1 MKMKKQISRSSLSLV
16 LALVLAMGGCTSK
29 GETVPPMEVSQD
41 MPPTLEEGVARE
53 GSFEAKLYFLSE
65 DELRLVPE
73 TRQITY
79 TGNIS
84 RAQAV
89 IEALTQGPSSDVL
102 RPCLSGNYTLERVEL
117 SSDACNVY
125 LLSSSLPTFA
135 EWLAA
140 RAAVAATI
148 YDAEGIGSVNL
159 YLNGVE
165 PGYGGRPL
173 GALAPISEQ
182 LGTYIANMEQEF
194 RALAQQTGTEA
205 GSYENR
211 TVTLYFTDLEG
222 ELLIARNSTVNYDS
236 SETRADVAG
245 LLVSK
250 LLDGDASLE
259 PVVPADLTFAEQP
272 QSIFSEDFLA
282 QLQPQAQEQD
292 AEEGDVPH
300 PVDPFYEQTREKYE
314 KQIIALRFKEPTYA
328 YDEKI
333 LAGALTMTITGY
345 LPNTEGVAIYMQ
357 QSDGTY
363 RNLDPEGLYFTRE
376 DFSDMV
382 GVNVYL
388 PYPDAE
394 GSVLHRV
401 SRAVSSLRAYDP
413 EVRLAE
419 LFKGPADPGVMY
431 PLFTQE
437 DVESVYVTGDLAVVN
452 WRAGFTEK
460 LQALL
465 EYEDFEVPVERREQL
480 FIYSVVNA
488 LTEIQGIYRVWM
500 LEDGNKL
507 GTVGEM
513 YLGNALLRNPG
524 IMIDE

>member
-1 MKMKKQISRSSLSLV
+1 MKMNKPVIRSG
-16 LALVLAMGGCTSK
+16 LALWLLVALLLGGCTAK
-29 GETVPPMEVSQD
+29 GEPVPPMEVSQD

-65 DELRLVPE
+65 DGLRLVPE

-102 RPCLSGNYTLERVEL
+102 RPCLPGNYTLERVEL

-125 LLSSSLPTFA
+125 LLSSSLPAFA
-135 EWLAA
+135 DWLAA

-165 PGYGGRPL
+165 PGYEGRPL

-194 RALAQQTGTEA
+194 RALTQQTGTEA
-205 GSYENR
+205 GSYETR
-211 TVTLYFTDLEG
+211 TATLYFTDLEG

-236 SETRADVAG
+236 SDTRADIAG

-272 QSIFSEDFLA
+272 QSVFSEDFLA
-282 QLQPQAQEQD
+282 WLRPEAQEEE

-300 PVDPFYEQTREKYE
+300 PVDPFYEQEREKYE
-314 KQIIALRFKEPTYA
+314 EQIISLWFK
-328 YDEKI
+328 
-333 LAGALTMTITGY
+333 
-345 LPNTEGVAIYMQ
+345 
-357 QSDGTY
+357 
-363 RNLDPEGLYFTRE
+363 
-376 DFSDMV
+376 
-382 GVNVYL
+382 
-388 PYPDAE
+388 
-394 GSVLHRV
+394 
-401 SRAVSSLRAYDP
+401 
-413 EVRLAE
+413 
-419 LFKGPADPGVMY
+419 
-431 PLFTQE
+431 
-437 DVESVYVTGDLAVVN
+437 
-452 WRAGFTEK
+452 
-460 LQALL
+460 
-465 EYEDFEVPVERREQL
+465 
-480 FIYSVVNA
+480 
-488 LTEIQGIYRVWM
+488 
-500 LEDGNKL
+500 
-507 GTVGEM
+507 
-513 YLGNALLRNPG
+513 
-524 IMIDE
+524 

>member
-1 MKMKKQISRSSLSLV
+1 MKKMKQSLRPGLG
-16 LALVLAMGGCTSK
+16 LFLGLLLLLGGCTAK
-29 GETVPPMEVSQD
+29 GETLPLMEASQD

-65 DELRLVPE
+65 DGLRLVPE
-73 TRQITY
+73 TRQISY

-102 RPCLSGNYTLERVEL
+102 RACLPGNYTLERVEL

-125 LLSSSLPTFA
+125 LLSSSLPTFV

-165 PGYGGRPL
+165 PGYEGRPL

-182 LGTYIANMEQEF
+182 LGTYLANMEQEF
-194 RALAQQTGTEA
+194 RTLAQQTGTEA
-205 GSYENR
+205 GSYETR

-236 SETRADVAG
+236 SDSRADVAG

-259 PVVPADLTFAEQP
+259 PVVPADLPFAEQP
-272 QSIFSEDFLA
+272 QAFFLEDFLA
-282 QLQPQAQEQD
+282 KLQPEAQQLGE
-292 AEEGDVPH
+292 EEGDVPH
-300 PVDPFYEQTREKYE
+300 PVDSFYEQEREKYE
-314 KQIIALRFKEPTYA
+314 KQIIVLRFKEPTYA

-357 QSDGTY
+357 QADGAY
-363 RNLDPEGLYFTRE
+363 RNLDPEGLYCTRD

-437 DVESVYVTGDLAVVN
+437 DVESVYVIGDLAVVN
-452 WRAGFTEK
+452 WKAGFTEK

-465 EYEDFEVPVERREQL
+465 EYADFEVPANRREQL

-488 LTEIQGIYRVWM
+488 ITEIQGIHRVWM
-500 LEDGNKL
+500 LENGNKL
-507 GTVGEM
+507 GAVGEL

>member
-1 MKMKKQISRSSLSLV
+1 M
-16 LALVLAMGGCTSK
+16 
-29 GETVPPMEVSQD
+29 
-41 MPPTLEEGVARE
+41 
-53 GSFEAKLYFLSE
+53 
-65 DELRLVPE
+65 
-73 TRQITY
+73 
-79 TGNIS
+79 
-84 RAQAV
+84 
-89 IEALTQGPSSDVL
+89 
-102 RPCLSGNYTLERVEL
+102 
-117 SSDACNVY
+117 
-125 LLSSSLPTFA
+125 
-135 EWLAA
+135 
-140 RAAVAATI
+140 
-148 YDAEGIGSVNL
+148 
-159 YLNGVE
+159 
-165 PGYGGRPL
+165 
-173 GALAPISEQ
+173 
-182 LGTYIANMEQEF
+182 
-194 RALAQQTGTEA
+194 
-205 GSYENR
+205 
-211 TVTLYFTDLEG
+211 
-222 ELLIARNSTVNYDS
+222 
-236 SETRADVAG
+236 
-245 LLVSK
+245 
-250 LLDGDASLE
+250 
-259 PVVPADLTFAEQP
+259 
-272 QSIFSEDFLA
+272 
-282 QLQPQAQEQD
+282 
-292 AEEGDVPH
+292 PH

-452 WRAGFTEK
+452 WKAGFTEK

>member
-1 MKMKKQISRSSLSLV
+1 MKMNKPVIRSG
-16 LALVLAMGGCTSK
+16 LALWLLVALLLGGCTAK
-29 GETVPPMEVSQD
+29 GEPVPPMEVSQD

-65 DELRLVPE
+65 DGLRLVPE

-102 RPCLSGNYTLERVEL
+102 RPCLPGNYTLERVEL

-125 LLSSSLPTFA
+125 LLSSSLPAFA
-135 EWLAA
+135 DWLGGPGGGGGYHL
-140 RAAVAATI
+140 RC
-148 YDAEGIGSVNL
+148 GRHWSVNL

-165 PGYGGRPL
+165 PGYEAGPWEL
-173 GALAPISEQ
+173 GAYQRTIGHLHC
-182 LGTYIANMEQEF
+182 NMEQEF
-194 RALAQQTGTEA
+194 RALTQQTGTEA
-205 GSYENR
+205 GSYETR
-211 TVTLYFTDLEG
+211 TATLYFTDLEG

-236 SETRADVAG
+236 SDTRADIAG

-272 QSIFSEDFLA
+272 QSAFSEDFLA
-282 QLQPQAQEQD
+282 WLRPEAQEEE

-300 PVDPFYEQTREKYE
+300 PVDPFYEQEREKYE
-314 KQIIALRFKEPTYA
+314 EQIISLWFKEPTYA
-328 YDEKI
+328 YDEMI

-357 QSDGTY
+357 QTDGSY

-388 PYPDAE
+388 PIRMRKQRAAPGIQGGIQLAGLRSGGAVGRTIQRPGRSWGNVSLVHPRGCGERICDR
-394 GSVLHRV
+394 GSGGGELE
-401 SRAVSSLRAYDP
+401 SRLYREAAS
-413 EVRLAE
+413 
-419 LFKGPADPGVMY
+419 
-431 PLFTQE
+431 
-437 DVESVYVTGDLAVVN
+437 
-452 WRAGFTEK
+452 
-460 LQALL
+460 LL
-465 EYEDFEVPVERREQL
+465 EYEDFVVPADRREQL

-507 GTVGEM
+507 GTVGAL